1 MNKPV
6 AVLGGGNGGHCM
18 AADLALAGYRVNFY
32 ELPDFAGRVEK
43 VLRTG
48 EVKLT
53 GIGRQG
59 IARLHTA
66 TTDMAEALRD
76 VDLINVVVPAFGH
89 GRFFREM
96 LPHLRDGQ
104 VVVMWA
110 ADFGS
115 LELWHF
121 LRQNAPDLRVDIVET
136 NTLPYGTRMVEP
148 GWVHLSLV
156 APLVTAAALPA
167 TRNTAVIPQLQRY
180 FPMVQPA
187 RDVLSCAFS
196 NPNPIV
202 HPPGS
207 LLNVGRIQY
216 SGGDFYMYREG
227 ITEAVARVIRRVF
240 DEVKRVADAYG
251 TEVIEYEERDFN
263 TTGSIMAVA
272 FQAPFDTLGVI
283 AQIKGPSSIHDR
295 YITEDLPQGLV
306 PISQLA
312 RKAGLTTAL
321 IDAIVTLGSAV
332 CGRDFWSEGRTL
344 AKLGMDGLSPAE
356 IQRLVREGL

>member
-1 MNKPV
+1 
-6 AVLGGGNGGHCM
+6 M
-18 AADLALAGYRVNFY
+18 AADLSLAGYPVNLF
-32 ELPDFAGRVEK
+32 ELPEFSGRLERVF
-43 VLRTG
+43 TSG
-48 EVKLT
+48 EIKLT

-59 IARLHTA
+59 TARLHIA

-76 VDLINVVVPAFGH
+76 VDIINVVVPAFAH
-89 GRFFREM
+89 GEFFRHM
-96 LPHLRDGQ
+96 LPYLRDGQ

-110 ADFGS
+110 SDFGS
-115 LELWHF
+115 LELHHF
-121 LRQNAPDLRVDIVET
+121 LKQNAPGLQVEVVET
-136 NTLPYGTRMVEP
+136 NTLPYGTRLVEP
-148 GWVHLSLV
+148 GWVDLLLV

-167 TRNTAVIPQLQRY
+167 GRNETVVPRLQQY
-180 FPMVQPA
+180 FPMVQAAP
-187 RDVLSCAFS
+187 DVLSCAFS

-227 ITEAVARVIRRVF
+227 ITEAVARVIHRVF
-240 DEVKRVADAYG
+240 DEVKQVAAAYG
-251 TEVIEYEERDFN
+251 TTVLEYEERDFR

-283 AQIKGPSSIHDR
+283 GRIKGPSSIRDR

-312 RKAGLTTAL
+312 RKAGLCTPL
-321 IDAIVTLGSAV
+321 IDGIISLGSAG
-332 CGRDFWSEGRTL
+332 CGRDFWAEGRTL
-344 AKLGMDGLSPAE
+344 DKMGLDLLSPAD
-356 IQRLVREGL
+356 ITRLVREGL